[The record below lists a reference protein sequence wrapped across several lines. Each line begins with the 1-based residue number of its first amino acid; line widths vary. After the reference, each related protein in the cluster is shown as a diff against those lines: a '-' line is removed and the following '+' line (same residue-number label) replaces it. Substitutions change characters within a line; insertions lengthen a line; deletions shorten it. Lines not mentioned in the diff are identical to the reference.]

1 MLPRRS
7 LMPYFDRCIPWAA
20 VLLALLS
27 VAFLVD
33 FHAIDRLLLM
43 ELGTP
48 DGARDGSGIFFWLAW
63 MFTALGSP
71 RFVVPISAM
80 LVAIFLV
87 RKELSRA
94 WFAFVALAGGAAL
107 AYVMKAAFAMAKPHH
122 LPGSDE
128 MAATS
133 FPSGHAVLSLL
144 LASTIL
150 VLWEPRDLNL
160 RRVML
165 AIFLAIVLA
174 IGVSRVFL
182 GTHWPSDILAGWL
195 FAVIWISAAYRL
207 AFGFGKAASR
217 G

>member
-1 MLPRRS
+1 MRIRRS
-7 LMPYFDRCIPWAA
+7 FMTHLGGYVPWAA

-27 VAFLVD
+27 VAFLID

-71 RFVVPISAM
+71 RFVVPMSAT
-80 LVAIFLV
+80 LVAILLV
-87 RKELSRA
+87 RKEMSRA
-94 WFAFVALAGGAAL
+94 WFAFISLAGGAAL
-107 AYVMKAAFAMAKPHH
+107 AYVTKAAFAMAKPHH
-122 LPGSDE
+122 LPGSNE

-144 LASTIL
+144 LALAML
-150 VLWEPRDLNL
+150 VLWQPRDLNL
-160 RRVML
+160 RRLML
-165 AIFLAIVLA
+165 AIVLAIVLA

-182 GTHWPSDILAGWL
+182 GTHWPSDVLAGWL
-195 FAVIWISAAYRL
+195 FAVIWISAAHRM

>member
-1 MLPRRS
+1 MTQL
-7 LMPYFDRCIPWAA
+7 DRYIPWAA
-20 VLLALLS
+20 TLLALLS
-27 VAFLVD
+27 VAFLID

-43 ELGTP
+43 EFGTP

-71 RFVVPISAM
+71 RFVVPMSAT
-80 LVAIFLV
+80 LVAILLV

-94 WFAFVALAGGAAL
+94 CFAFVALAGGAAL
-107 AYVMKAAFAMAKPHH
+107 AYVTKAAFAMAKPHH
-122 LPGSDE
+122 LPGSNE

-144 LASTIL
+144 LALTMV
-150 VLWEPRDLNL
+150 VLWEPRDPKL
-160 RRVML
+160 RRFML
-165 AIFLAIVLA
+165 AVVLAIVLA

>member
-7 LMPYFDRCIPWAA
+7 LMPHFDRCIPWAA

-80 LVAIFLV
+80 LVAILLV

-107 AYVMKAAFAMAKPHH
+107 AYVMKAAFAMATPHH

-144 LASTIL
+144 LALTML

-160 RRVML
+160 RRVTL
-165 AIFLAIVLA
+165 AIVLGIVLA

-182 GTHWPSDILAGWL
+182 GTHWPSDIFAGWL
-195 FAVIWISAAYRL
+195 FAVIWISAAHRL

-217 G
+217 E